1 MKRFSLPAAI
11 LALALP
17 SAGAGESINL
27 SSSDFI
33 ARIDETLRDPVASGG
48 FEAAAF
54 HAGVEAAAEAE
65 PVRAGEVEVHFGAR
79 PGAGRGATDVGPGG
93 DFEAGGSD
101 APPAV
106 RPVAAWVRFD
116 TAGTS
121 AETEARATVTVTRG
135 GARGAGVDVGLSRL
149 LADLCSVDPRARDVL
164 EDDGRVELPVQA
176 KF

>member
-33 ARIDETLRDPVASGG
+33 ARIDETLRDPLASDG

-79 PGAGRGATDVGPGG
+79 PGAGRGAMDVGPGR

-101 APPAV
+101 APRPSGRSRRGCASTPPA
-106 RPVAAWVRFD
+106 PAPK
-116 TAGTS
+116 
-121 AETEARATVTVTRG
+121 
-135 GARGAGVDVGLSRL
+135 
-149 LADLCSVDPRARDVL
+149 PRQ
-164 EDDGRVELPVQA
+164 GRR
-176 KF
+176 